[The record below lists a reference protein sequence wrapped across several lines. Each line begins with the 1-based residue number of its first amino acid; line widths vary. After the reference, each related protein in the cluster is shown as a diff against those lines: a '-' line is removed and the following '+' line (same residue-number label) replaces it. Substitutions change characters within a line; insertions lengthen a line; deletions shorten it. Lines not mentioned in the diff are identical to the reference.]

1 MNVLDLAEA
10 AVSASSDDPEGT
22 SLTVDKILRLLDTR
36 GSCNEHLANPSNHP
50 RRGCIKPRSEP
61 LTGDEPVY
69 GDFLVLVY
77 GAHDPFV
84 RLDDFPSLEVME
96 RWLASNEGIVNSFIT
111 YAIAFIDRKPRPYA
125 VAYSTPDGDVQE
137 FDKWAQNLIGR
148 QPAEEA
154 TVRWVVW
161 K

>member
-1 MNVLDLAEA
+1 
-10 AVSASSDDPEGT
+10 
-22 SLTVDKILRLLDTR
+22 
-36 GSCNEHLANPSNHP
+36 
-50 RRGCIKPRSEP
+50 
-61 LTGDEPVY
+61 VY

-96 RWLASNEGIVNSFIT
+96 RWLATNEGIVNSYIT
-111 YAIAFIDRKPRPYA
+111 YAIAFIDSKPRPYA

-154 TVRWVVW
+154 TTVRWVVW